1 MLLTNLVAKN
11 ALDRHFKK
19 YLDAKNLAWLATHQ

>member
-1 MLLTNLVAKN
+1 MLLTNLFVKN
-11 ALDRHFKK
+11 ALDQHFQK